1 MMSRAVAIAALP
13 ALILLGV
20 NVAATQYLAWH
31 FAYHPAL
38 GAPWIGRLYAPWAW
52 VSWRLHFHDA
62 APTAF
67 ATVNAGLGLLGAL
80 VAAGALV
87 AVSLHGRRAQRHDG
101 VHGTAHWAAA
111 KEIEATGLMARPSR
125 PGEGV
130 YVGGWRDPRGRL
142 HYLRHN
148 GPEHIA
154 AIAPTRSGKGVG
166 LVVPTLLSWPHSVVV
181 NDQKAELYH
190 LTAGWREQGAGNAV
204 LRFDPVAADGSVGF
218 NPLQEIRLATIHEVG
233 DVQNLVTIL
242 VDPDGKGLVD
252 HWAKT
257 SHAFLT
263 GAILHVMYKSE
274 AEGKSAALP
283 DVAWAL
289 SDPNRPIEGLY
300 REMRLNTWTD
310 GELHPTIA
318 ASARDM
324 ENRPPEE
331 RGSVLSTAM
340 SFLSLYRD
348 PLIARN
354 VSRSDFA
361 IHDLMNHIK
370 PVTLYLI
377 VRAEDKDRLK
387 PLMRLIINQMMRVLL
402 RREITYRDGRPQ
414 MPHKYRLLL
423 MLDEFPSY
431 GKLEVFQEALAYIAG
446 YGIKAYLIMQ
456 DIAQLWGAYGR
467 DESIISN
474 CHLRIAYAPNKIET
488 AEWLSK
494 MIGTTTIVKED
505 ITASGARAA
514 AVLPN
519 ISRTFH
525 QIARPLMTPDEV
537 MRLRAPV
544 KDQRDIITEPGDM
557 LIFVAGHAPILGTQ
571 SLYFRDPIFM
581 ERARLSASKGTE
593 GLAAVKDAK
602 IFKL

>member
-1 MMSRAVAIAALP
+1 MKLRAVAIAAL
-13 ALILLGV
+13 LFVILFGV
-20 NVAATQYLAWH
+20 NMAATQFLAWR
-31 FAYHPAL
+31 FAYHPSL
-38 GAPWIGRLYAPWAW
+38 GVPWIARFYPPWAW
-52 VSWRLHFHDA
+52 VGWRFRFQDS
-62 APTAF
+62 APGAF
-67 ATVNAGLGLLGAL
+67 STLNAGFGL
-80 VAAGALV
+80 AGAL
-87 AVSLHGRRAQRHDG
+87 AAAGTLAALSLHGRRAQRHDG
-101 VHGTAHWAAA
+101 IHGTAHWAAA
-111 KEIEATGLMARPSR
+111 KEIDATGLMAQAGRS
-125 PGEGV
+125 GDGV

-190 LTAGWREQGAGNAV
+190 LTAGWREKGAGNTV
-204 LRFDPVAADGSVGF
+204 LRFDPVAGDGSVGF
-218 NPLQEIRLATIHEVG
+218 NPLEEIRLATIHEVG

-263 GAILHVMYKSE
+263 GAILHVMYKMK
-274 AEGKSAALP
+274 AEGESGALP

-289 SDPNRPIEGLY
+289 SDPHRPIEGLY
-300 REMRLNTWTD
+300 REMRLNTWAA

-348 PLIARN
+348 PLIAKN
-354 VSRSDFA
+354 VSRSDFT
-361 IHDLMNHIK
+361 IHDLMNHLK

-402 RREITYRDGRPQ
+402 RPEITYRDGRPQ
-414 MPHKYRLLL
+414 MPHKHRLLL

-474 CHLRIAYAPNKIET
+474 CHLRVAYAPNKIET

-494 MIGTTTIVKED
+494 MVGTTTIVKED

-537 MRLRAPV
+537 MRFCCKLFGCAGCGHWPLFVSRGDPDVQRPPFRPIHHSALRSLV
-544 KDQRDIITEPGDM
+544 SVLRTEP
-557 LIFVAGHAPILGTQ
+557 A
-571 SLYFRDPIFM
+571 
-581 ERARLSASKGTE
+581 
-593 GLAAVKDAK
+593 
-602 IFKL
+602 

>member
-1 MMSRAVAIAALP
+1 MSSRTVVAVALS
-13 ALILLGV
+13 ALILV
-20 NVAATQYLAWH
+20 AANMAATQFLAWR
-31 FAYHPAL
+31 FSYHPAL
-38 GAPWIGRLYAPWAW
+38 GAPWMGRLYAPWAW
-52 VSWRLHFHDA
+52 VIWRARFHDT
-62 APTAF
+62 APNAF
-67 ATVNAGLGLLGAL
+67 ATLNAGFGLAGAL
-80 VAAGALV
+80 AAAGALV
-87 AVSLHGRRAQRHDG
+87 AVSLHGRRALRHDG
-101 VHGTAHWAAA
+101 VHGTAHWAAPE
-111 KEIEATGLMARPSR
+111 EIAATGLIARAGR

-130 YVGGWRDPRGRL
+130 YVGGWRDARGRL

-190 LTAGWREQGAGNAV
+190 LTAGWREQGAGNKV
-204 LRFDPVAADGSVGF
+204 LRFDPVTADSSIGF
-218 NPLQEIRLATIHEVG
+218 NPLEEIRLATIHEVG

-263 GAILHVMYKSE
+263 GAILHVMYKAR
-274 AEGKSAALP
+274 AEGKTGALP

-300 REMRLNTWTD
+300 REMRLNTWAD

-361 IHDLMNHIK
+361 ISHLMNHIR

-387 PLMRLIINQMMRVLL
+387 PLMRLIINQMIRVLL
-402 RREITYRDGRPQ
+402 RPEITYQDGRPR
-414 MPHKYRLLL
+414 MPHKHRLLL

-446 YGIKAYLIMQ
+446 YGIKAYLICQ

-474 CHLRIAYAPNKIET
+474 CHLRVAYAPNKIET

-494 MIGTTTIVKED
+494 MVGTTTIVKED

-519 ISRTFH
+519 ISRTYH

-537 MRLRAPV
+537 MRLRSPV
-544 KDQRDIITEPGDM
+544 KDQRDVITEPGDM

-571 SLYFRDPIFM
+571 SLYFRDPIFL
-581 ERARLSASKGTE
+581 ERAKLPAPKGAE
-593 GLAAVKDAK
+593 GLAAAKDAK
-602 IFKL
+602 IFRL